1 MRASLTELTVNVI
14 EQLAMDCNTCKL
26 QKPNSITFLMK
37 IFFSPLFIQINIKKM
52 AFKNIGSIVCIT
64 TQFKIL

>member
-37 IFFSPLFIQINIKKM
+37 IFFSPLFIQINIKKND
-52 AFKNIGSIVCIT
+52 AKLW
-64 TQFKIL
+64 QWHLRILDALFV